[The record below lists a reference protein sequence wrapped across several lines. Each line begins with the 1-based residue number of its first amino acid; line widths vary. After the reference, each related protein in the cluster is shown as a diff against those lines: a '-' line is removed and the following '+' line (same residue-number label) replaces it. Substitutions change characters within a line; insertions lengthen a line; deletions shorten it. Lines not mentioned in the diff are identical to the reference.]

1 MIIFIY
7 GEDSFSGARHL
18 DAMREKFVD
27 KFDPSGMN
35 LSDFSTGKKL
45 EIGPVA
51 QAVQSLGFMSDK
63 RMVIV
68 KGLLSQVTRKPD
80 AKPWVEQLSKTP
92 EETILIL
99 FDALDIKKV
108 EKNEIFKQLSKLEG
122 FHKYVFPALSGT
134 ALTKWVLD
142 ESARLGLKIDNR
154 LAQQVAGLV
163 GSDLWQLFGELQ
175 KLQAYAQDQPVT
187 PEMIELFVKANFE
200 DAMFDFVDAVSQRQ
214 STRALKLLDEQR
226 ESGSTDFHLFA
237 MLARQVRLLIGARDV
252 LDRNPNA
259 TKQDVASELGVHPF
273 VAQKMVSQARGF
285 DMGKLQRLHG
295 MLYRLDRGVKTGG
308 ANITVGVDR
317 VVAEMVS

>member
-7 GEDSFSGARHL
+7 GEDSFSGGRHL
-18 DAMREKFVD
+18 EAMRQKFVD

-35 LSDFSTGKKL
+35 LNDFSTGKKL
-45 EIGPVA
+45 EIGPIA
-51 QAVQSLGFMSDK
+51 QAVQSPGFMSDK

-99 FDALDIKKV
+99 FDAIGAKKV
-108 EKNEIFKQLSKLEG
+108 EKNEIFKQLSKTSG
-122 FHKYVFPALSGT
+122 FHKYVFPALSGS

-142 ESARLGLKIDNR
+142 ESARIKLKIDNR
-154 LAQQVAGLV
+154 LAQQIAGLV
-163 GSDLWQLFGELQ
+163 GSDLWQLSGELQ
-175 KLQAYAQDQPVT
+175 KLKAYAQDEAVT
-187 PEMIELFVKANFE
+187 SEMIELFVKANFE

-214 STRALKLLDEQR
+214 GARALKLLNEQR
-226 ESGSTDFHLFA
+226 QSGSTDFHLFA

-252 LDRNPNA
+252 LDRNPAA
-259 TKQDVASELGVHPF
+259 TKQDVAAELGVHPF

-285 DMGKLQRLHG
+285 EMDKLRRLHE
-295 MLYRLDRGVKTGG
+295 MLYRLDQSVKTGG
-308 ANITVGVDR
+308 ADIAVGVDR